1 MSLETKSRLTP
12 TEMTRA
18 RILEAGMRCFAR
30 EGFAG
35 ATTRMIA
42 AEAGV
47 TLPVIAYHFGN
58 KEGLH
63 RACAQEIIE
72 QYSRRLLPLV
82 SAAHEAANKG
92 SLSAK
97 EARDWLDRILDALV
111 NAITADAE
119 QRLTTDFVLRE
130 MSEQGPGYALL
141 FEGLWSPGIGL
152 VADLLAIARQRRP
165 GKEEDRAG
173 AVMLITSLSAFTTIE
188 PVSLAFLGWERL
200 DGTRRDT
207 VTALAK
213 RLLDG
218 LVGC

>member
-1 MSLETKSRLTP
+1 MSRETKSRLTP

-72 QYSRRLLPLV
+72 QHRRRLLPLV
-82 SAAHEAANKG
+82 SAAHEAAHKG
-92 SLSAK
+92 SLSAT

-111 NAITADAE
+111 KALTADAE

-141 FEGLWSPGIGL
+141 FEELWSPGIGL

-165 GKEEDRAG
+165 GREEDRAG
-173 AVMLITSLSAFTTIE
+173 AVMLISSLSAFTAIE
-188 PVSLAFLGWERL
+188 PVALSFLGWERL
-200 DGTRRDT
+200 DETRRDT
-207 VTALAK
+207 VTALAR

-218 LVGC
+218 LIGR

>member
-1 MSLETKSRLTP
+1 MSLETKSPLTSA
-12 TEMTRA
+12 EMTKA

-63 RACAQEIIE
+63 RACAQEIVD
-72 QYSRRLLPLV
+72 QHSRRLLPLV
-82 SAAHEAANKG
+82 CAAREAANKG
-92 SLSAK
+92 SLSAP
-97 EARDWLDRILDALV
+97 EARDWLDRILEALV
-111 NAITADAE
+111 NAVTADAE

-141 FEGLWSPGIGL
+141 FEGLWNPGIGL
-152 VADLLAIARQRRP
+152 VADLLAIARRRRP

-173 AVMLITSLSAFTTIE
+173 AVMLITSLSAFTAVE

-218 LVGC
+218 LVGG

>member
-1 MSLETKSRLTP
+1 MSLETKSPLTP
-12 TEMTRA
+12 AEMTKA

-63 RACAQEIIE
+63 RACAQEIVE
-72 QYSRRLLPLV
+72 QHSRRLLPLV
-82 SAAHEAANKG
+82 CAAREAANKG
-92 SLSAK
+92 SLSAT
-97 EARDWLDRILDALV
+97 EARDWLDRILEALV
-111 NAITADAE
+111 NAVTADAE

-165 GKEEDRAG
+165 GKEEERAG
-173 AVMLITSLSAFTTIE
+173 AVMLITSLSAFTAIE

-218 LVGC
+218 LVGG

>member
-1 MSLETKSRLTP
+1 MSLETKSPLTSA
-12 TEMTRA
+12 EMTKA

-63 RACAQEIIE
+63 RACAQEIVD
-72 QYSRRLLPLV
+72 QHSRRLLPLV
-82 SAAHEAANKG
+82 CAAREAANKG
-92 SLSAK
+92 TLPAT
-97 EARDWLDRILDALV
+97 EARNWLDRILEALV
-111 NAITADAE
+111 NAVTADAE
-119 QRLTTDFVLRE
+119 QRLTTDFLLRE

-141 FEGLWSPGIGL
+141 FEGLWNPGIGL

-173 AVMLITSLSAFTTIE
+173 AVMLITSLSAFTAIE

-218 LVGC
+218 LVGG